1 MKAKEIKASGH
12 ILERNLLGI
21 FYGALRDKE
30 VDITDI
36 EISTATL
43 KGGWDEKCSSIMV
56 FKVITYEDRDFEK
69 AYEEVL
75 KLLKENG
82 CRIIYSKNLDY

>member
-1 MKAKEIKASGH
+1 MKAKEIKISGH

-21 FYGALRDKE
+21 LFGALRDKE

-36 EISTATL
+36 EISAATL
-43 KGGWDEKCSSIMV
+43 KGGWDEKCPSIMV
-56 FKVITYEDRDFEK
+56 FKIIAYEDRDFEK

-75 KLLKENG
+75 QLIKENG
-82 CRIIYSKNLDY
+82 CRIIYSKELD